1 MASDTE
7 SLSIVSLFSAYYVHV
22 QVTCTHTLTHTHIVS
37 FPTITNGP
45 MDVSV
50 LSNESVQFSCTAS
63 SEDGSV
69 TFAWSTTAPDMNL
82 PTATEEF
89 GNTSTIQLVSVDTQQ
104 RGDYICTA
112 TNGRGSVAAN
122 ATLYVIGESCF
133 V

>member
-1 MASDTE
+1 MIPGE
-7 SLSIVSLFSAYYVHV
+7 L
-22 QVTCTHTLTHTHIVS
+22 
-37 FPTITNGP
+37 
-45 MDVSV
+45 
-50 LSNESVQFSCTAS
+50 VQFSCTAS

-69 TFAWSTTAPDMNL
+69 TFAWTTTAPDMTL
-82 PTATEEF
+82 PIATEEF

-133 V
+133 IYTINYVCVVVYSQCRLVANG